1 MRAIVRVRKF
11 KGEWLAW
18 WVFGEG
24 IKLQA
29 DTPDKEAVFCNMATE
44 AKYQKPRTKSERATI
59 PFKAFLS
66 ALLNMV
72 RDSGEMREKEKTM
85 QVSGTTIIQR
95 AVQIEVDDIELEV
108 NENVHPRWNAEHH
121 GKMGRWRPMRFC
133 YYRTFGRWVDVTG
146 KYVSEGRPS

>member
-1 MRAIVRVRKF
+1 MRAVVRVRKF

-44 AKYQKPRTKSERATI
+44 AKYQKPRTKTERATV
-59 PFKAFLS
+59 PFKMFLA

-72 RDSGEMREKEKTM
+72 RDSGEMRERQRTM
-85 QVSGTTIIQR
+85 EIAGTTVIQR
-95 AVQIEVDDIELEV
+95 AVNIDVDDIDIEV
-108 NENVHPRWNAEHH
+108 NENIHPNWNREHH
-121 GKMGRWRPMRFC
+121 GTLGGWRPMRFA
-133 YYRTFGRWVDVTG
+133 YYKTFRRWVDVTG
-146 KYVSEGRPS
+146 KYVKAEP